1 MFLSLTRH
9 VGLPNL
15 ITLLI
20 ISISASSVC
29 QNTIEVAS
37 GTAKI
42 SALSDELMYYGFAE
56 GDEIIFNI
64 QVLDGKDLKEFE
76 ISEYEGSSKFMEYKT
91 KRVDQKSIKVNKT
104 GIYVFRYSNSALS
117 KRVCRFSIHRIAA
130 SYSTANFNTSVEWR
144 QVYDTTY
151 TPYEEKYLVKSD
163 TSFQKIVDQKAK
175 VSSQTAI
182 NGTPNR
188 TIVDFELPPN
198 TVKWSYYIG
207 VGNEGQKAYDEAM
220 TKFTASA
227 SKVALTIPGYG
238 PLAALAISG
247 VNYFSKTQGEDNVQF
262 SFITN
267 WDNALAFNAGN
278 PYYQYKQGNVVND
291 ATQMQKPLAGKIYLG
306 LVNDNLMDAI
316 EVYVTATAVVVTN
329 EWGTRRMS
337 KMNVTGERRAFLME

>member
-1 MFLSLTRH
+1 MNVIYIVIMLASGT
-9 VGLPNL
+9 N
-15 ITLLI
+15 TLC
-20 ISISASSVC
+20 AA
-29 QNTIEVAS
+29 QNTVEVAS

-42 SALSDELMYYGFAE
+42 SAMSDELMYYGFAE

-76 ISEYEGSSKFMEYKT
+76 ISEYQGSSKFMEYKT

-117 KRVCRFSIHRIAA
+117 KRVCRFSIHRIAG
-130 SYSTANFNTSVEWR
+130 SDSTANFNTSVEWR

-151 TPYEEKYLVKSD
+151 TPYEEKYLIKSD

-175 VSSQTAI
+175 ISSQTAL
-182 NGTPNR
+182 NGNSNR

-207 VGNEGQKAYDEAM
+207 VGNEGQKAYDDAM
-220 TKFTASA
+220 DKFTQSA
-227 SKVALTIPGYG
+227 SKVALSIPGYG
-238 PLAALAISG
+238 PLAALAING
-247 VNYFSKTQGEDNVQF
+247 VNYFSKTQGEDNVKF
-262 SFITN
+262 WFISD
-267 WDNALAFNAGN
+267 WESVLAFKAGN
-278 PYYQYKQGNVVND
+278 EFYQYKQGNVVND
-291 ATQMQKPLAGKIYLG
+291 ASQMQKPLAGKIYLG
-306 LVNDNLMDAI
+306 LINDNVMDAI

-329 EWGTRRMS
+329 EWGTRIMS